1 MNALNDLEF
10 QRYTGIKRKT
20 YNKMLEILTEAHRI
34 ARTNGGVKSKFT
46 VEEMLLIAIEYW
58 KSNCTY
64 FSLGV
69 KHEIS
74 EGYCYRL
81 VKRFENYLI
90 KSEEFSLPDIKNEDS
105 IVVIDSIEID
115 IQRPKKSLCNRK
127 NILEKRKNIQYNYRL
142 LSHLRLREFLI

>member
-1 MNALNDLEF
+1 MSKKLNFEVS
-10 QRYTGIKRKT
+10 R
-20 YNKMLEILTEAHRI
+20 
-34 ARTNGGVKSKFT
+34 
-46 VEEMLLIAIEYW
+46 EMQW
-58 KSNCTY
+58 
-64 FSLGV
+64 V
-69 KHEIS
+69 
-74 EGYCYRL
+74 YCYRL

-105 IVVIDSIEID
+105 IVVIDSTEID